1 MLPVLMDIAIEPVE
15 QIKEFWPYLVIGS
28 LVIAA
33 IVVSVVLIVKF
44 AKKKKK

>member
-1 MLPVLMDIAIEPVE
+1 MLPVLMDIALEPADYV
-15 QIKEFWPYLVIGS
+15 KALWPYLVIGA